1 MAMIVDQV
9 NNICS
14 HQRFIKKKNNL
25 YRDGYKVVVRV
36 SSLR

>member
-1 MAMIVDQV
+1 MAMIIDQV

-14 HQRFIKKKNNL
+14 TKHLFKKNNL
-25 YRDGYKVVVRV
+25 YREGYKIVMRV